1 MVADPICV
9 WPLEAELGEGPLWLA
24 SQQALWFV
32 DIKAD
37 KLHRFKPSTAA
48 KTSWSTPPSPSFIAP
63 ARNGGFVVGL
73 KAGLH
78 RFDPEIGTFT
88 LLRDPEP
95 DQPDNRLNDA
105 HVGADGTLWF
115 GSMHDPESDDSGALY
130 SYGGGDRLLRRDGGM
145 RVTNGPAFSPDRR
158 TFYHTDT
165 IRRTVYAYDAD
176 DAGGLA
182 NKRVFVR
189 FADGD
194 GHPDG
199 TAVDAEG
206 GVWIGS
212 FGGGAL
218 FRFSAEGALVARIAL
233 PCPNVTKA
241 AFGGPDLK
249 TLYVTTARVGMDAK
263 ALARHPLAG
272 GLFSLSADVA
282 GLPQYEAAL

>member
-1 MVADPICV
+1 VHSDPTCV
-9 WPLEAELGEGPLWLA
+9 WPLAAELGEGPLWLP

-32 DIKAD
+32 DIKGAR
-37 KLHRFKPSTAA
+37 LHRYEPETGA
-48 KTSWSTPPSPSFIAP
+48 KRSWPTPPAPSFILP
-63 ARNGGFVVGL
+63 ARGGGFVVGL
-73 KAGLH
+73 KGGLH
-78 RFDPEIGTFT
+78 RFDPETGTFA

-95 DQPDNRLNDA
+95 DAPDNRMNDA
-105 HVGADGTLWF
+105 HVGPDGVLWF
-115 GSMHDPESDDSGALY
+115 GSMHDPETEDSGALY
-130 SYGGGDRLLRRDGGM
+130 SYSAGDRLLRWDGGM

-165 IRRTVYAYDAD
+165 AQRTVYAYDAD
-176 DAGGLA
+176 DQGGLSR
-182 NKRVFVR
+182 KRVFVQ
-189 FADGD
+189 FADSD

-199 TAVDAEG
+199 TAVDAQG

-218 FRFSAEGALVARIAL
+218 LRFSADGALQDRIAF

-249 TLYVTTARVGMDAK
+249 TLYVTTARVGMDTA

-272 GLFSLSADVA
+272 GLFSLRAEVA
-282 GLPQYEAAL
+282 GLPQYEAVL